1 MLNEEQM
8 AKFVCQVQDVLNEI
22 IKEQTKIESNIEK
35 YHKINMKK
43 FAKLREYNEICDMT
57 NQVFEKRISNIE
69 QMLQEIIRN
78 KSK

>member
-8 AKFVCQVQDVLNEI
+8 EKFVCQVQELLNEI
-22 IKEQTKIESNIEK
+22 IKSQCTIESKLEK

-69 QMLQEIIRN
+69 QLLQEVVKN
-78 KSK
+78 K